1 MFRSGHSIAK
11 LSWKYVSRNVDKKT
25 STILIVICGT
35 LSFPFVINKIP
46 SNFLFWQPEMAEFS
60 SEINNYGSQCMGKE
74 AIIFFQH
81 TCFTVQ
87 WGKWFLQIDF
97 ENLTVLILLLFNVSI
112 HQLKL
117 TLLLHYFQTLV
128 LILWNWKYFWTVLS
142 Y

>member
-87 WGKWFLQIDF
+87 WGKCFRDFCRLILQILQAPFYYFSAKID
-97 ENLTVLILLLFNVSI
+97 LIL
-112 HQLKL
+112 
-117 TLLLHYFQTLV
+117 HYLQTLV
-128 LILWNWKYFWTVLS
+128 LILRELEIFIAHFWVS
-142 Y
+142 